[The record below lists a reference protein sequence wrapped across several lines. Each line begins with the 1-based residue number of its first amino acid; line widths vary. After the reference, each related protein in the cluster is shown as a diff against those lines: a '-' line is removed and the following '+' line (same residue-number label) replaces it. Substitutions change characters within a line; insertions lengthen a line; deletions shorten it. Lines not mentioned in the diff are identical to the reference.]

1 MKTTMSKEEVEREM
15 MRFQLIQDFTQIDE
29 QTREARVDR
38 YLEIDQQRIIGD
50 HHFARASTECID
62 LYRDG
67 HFIST
72 VMTTQS
78 VNEGILKFVADRNGI
93 NYENITREDLLATL
107 LSNGIFSKG
116 CFEASKQIVK
126 SFRNDVH
133 HMNRKVATID
143 FPKLAKRNIHN
154 LSVVEREVFEVSISN
169 NGELIPKHPKYW
181 DINPDGTVPIYLRM
195 GI

>member
-1 MKTTMSKEEVEREM
+1 MKVTMSKEEVRREM
-15 MRFQLIQDFTQIDE
+15 DRFQLIQDFAQIDE

-38 YLEIDQQRIIGD
+38 YLEINRQRIIGD
-50 HHFARASTECID
+50 HYFARPSTECIH

-72 VMTTQS
+72 VMSTQA
-78 VNEGILKFVADRNGI
+78 VNEGILKFVADRNSI
-93 NYENITREDLLATL
+93 KNMTRDDLLTTL
-107 LSNGIFSKG
+107 LSKSIISKD
-116 CFEASKQIVK
+116 CYEASKQIVD

-133 HMNRKVATID
+133 HMNPKVATID
-143 FPKLAKRNIHN
+143 FPKLAKKNIHN

-195 GI
+195 GT